1 MGQAQNLVTIEK
13 MIDQKNSSIL
23 DQNVFLR
30 TPRSLE
36 NGDWDLLYMLNLFGI
51 KHILNEEMRFG
62 LYMKDRLESD
72 LLTGCEKNDN
82 EMLAKYYK
90 HIDKI

>member
-1 MGQAQNLVTIEK
+1 M
-13 MIDQKNSSIL
+13 
-23 DQNVFLR
+23 FLR

-36 NGDWDLLYMLNLFGI
+36 NGDWDLLYMLNLFGV

-72 LLTGCEKNDN
+72 LLTGCE
-82 EMLAKYYK
+82 
-90 HIDKI
+90 

>member
-1 MGQAQNLVTIEK
+1 M
-13 MIDQKNSSIL
+13 
-23 DQNVFLR
+23 FLR

-36 NGDWDLLYMLNLFGI
+36 NGDWDLLYMLNLFGV
-51 KHILNEEMRFG
+51 KHILNDEMKFG

-72 LLTGCEKNDN
+72 LLTGCEKNDS

-90 HIDKI
+90 HIDRISSKTHDYPIKTVSQETLTTL